1 MKRACARTA
10 AAVALATLTVGGIG
24 WAQEPSPSPS
34 PTPEAPAETPAEVL
48 QTTPPTAPTT
58 GTVDA
63 PERPVLELS
72 LDEVV
77 ERAMKNNVDI
87 AVQSYDPRLSD
98 EDIRSAQGAY
108 DPLLTSTVN
117 RQKRTAPSTGF
128 LSGTSDK
135 LEETDFAFNFG
146 AEKLLQT
153 GGLVELNFDNSRTRT
168 NSTFTDINPLFA
180 SNLQARLTQPLLRNF
195 RIDSF
200 RQSVRVARKNRE
212 ISEVQFRQI
221 VVNTIA
227 NVKQLYYNLIA
238 QIDNL
243 GAQRKSLD
251 LAKKLLRENE
261 IKVRV
266 GTMAP
271 LDVVSAES
279 EVASREEGVISAEA
293 AVADAEDTLKSA
305 IFPQTDSAMWA
316 YRVVPKD
323 RPSAEAMPIDIE
335 AAIAAAL
342 QKRTDVQSARKSLE
356 RADYVIDF
364 TGNQLRPGVN
374 LIAGYGAQGVG
385 GTVVPQEPVPGAPPT
400 NTATVPSGYGG
411 AVGDVFARD
420 FPTWNVGVNFT
431 FPLGNRQ
438 AKAAN
443 AQARITKDQS
453 LASLRRLELQVASE
467 VRSAGRAV
475 ETNFKRV
482 QSTQAAR
489 VLAERR
495 LDAEQKRFN
504 AGMST
509 NFLVTQA
516 QRDLSVAEGNEIA
529 AIADYRNSLVNFDRV
544 QEAGTNGVSFVG
556 SSNSSPST
564 GSSQ

>member
-1 MKRACARTA
+1 MKRADARTA
-10 AAVALATLTVGGIG
+10 AAVALATLMVGGTG
-24 WAQEPSPSPS
+24 WAQDPSPSPS

-72 LDEVV
+72 LDDVV

-87 AVQSYDPRLSD
+87 AVQSYDTRLSD
-98 EDIRSAQGAY
+98 EDIRGAQGAY

-135 LEETDFAFNFG
+135 LEETDFVFNFG
-146 AEKLLQT
+146 AEKLLRS
-153 GGLVELNFDNSRTRT
+153 GGLVELAFDNSRTNT
-168 NSTFTDINPLFA
+168 NSTFTDINPLFS

-200 RQSVRVARKNRE
+200 RQNVRVARKNLE

-293 AVADAEDTLKSA
+293 AVADAEDALKSA

-323 RPSAEAMPIDIE
+323 RPSAEAMLIDIE

-364 TGNQLRPGVN
+364 TGNQLKPGVN

-385 GTVVPQEPVPGAPPT
+385 GTLVPQEPVPGAPT
-400 NTATVPSGYGG
+400 NTASVPSGYGG

-529 AIADYRNSLVNFDRV
+529 AIADYRNSVVNFDRV
-544 QEAGTNGVSFVG
+544 QEAGTGGVSFVG
-556 SSNSSPST
+556 SSNSSAST